1 MDIIDFKKQKF
12 IRDCIEFLKSNK
24 ATIELKEVINTASPS
39 YIDYLKK
46 GESEDTKK
54 VIDTTI
60 NKVKKLSQKEV
71 TANRQKINIIALS
84 VLEKMATDDDKFH
97 IKEVTERYRET
108 INPIKALY
116 YDLQEI
122 MFLYDGKPKN
132 KHHKFLIEKFSDKKA
147 FEEILFAVERDLED
161 LTQCKVRINNL
172 KEELGFSNRSEYHK
186 KVLDTHTEMK
196 QWKRLFLKFPE
207 WVEENYTKE
216 ESGSL
221 LKTLKN
227 FFS

>member
-1 MDIIDFKKQKF
+1 M
-12 IRDCIEFLKSNK
+12 
-24 ATIELKEVINTASPS
+24 
-39 YIDYLKK
+39 
-46 GESEDTKK
+46 
-54 VIDTTI
+54 
-60 NKVKKLSQKEV
+60 
-71 TANRQKINIIALS
+71 
-84 VLEKMATDDDKFH
+84 
-97 IKEVTERYRET
+97 
-108 INPIKALY
+108 
-116 YDLQEI
+116 
-122 MFLYDGKPKN
+122 
-132 KHHKFLIEKFSDKKA
+132 
-147 FEEILFAVERDLED
+147 FAVERDLED

-221 LKTLKN
+221 LRTLKN

>member
-12 IRDCIEFLKSNK
+12 IYDCIEFLKSNK
-24 ATIELKEVINTASPS
+24 TTVELKEVINTASPS

-46 GESEDTKK
+46 GETPDTIK

-60 NKVKKLSQKEV
+60 NKVKQLSQKEI

-84 VLEKMATDDDKFH
+84 VLENMATDDSKFH
-97 IKEVTERYRET
+97 IPEVTARYRET

-132 KHHKFLIEKFSDKKA
+132 KHHKFLIEKFSDKKS
-147 FEEILFAVERDLED
+147 FDEILFAVDRDLED
-161 LTQCKVRINNL
+161 LNQCKVRINNL

-186 KVLDTHTEMK
+186 KVLDMHTEMK

-207 WVEENYTKE
+207 WVDENHTKD

-221 LKTLKN
+221 IKTLKN

>member
-1 MDIIDFKKQKF
+1 VDIIDFKKQKF

-24 ATIELKEVINTASPS
+24 STIELKEVINTASPS

-186 KVLDTHTEMK
+186 KVLDTYTEMK

-221 LKTLKN
+221 LRTLKN